1 MKSNAAKRVPRLARI
16 LIVDEHPL
24 IRTGL
29 THLFLQT
36 NDLEAAA
43 EAASAAQAISSVERR
58 MPSLVLTEIDL
69 PGRSGLDLAKEL
81 QTRFPS
87 LPVVLHSS
95 LSETL
100 YADRALALGV
110 RGFIAKAEPT
120 KTLLTALRAVL
131 NGKNWF
137 QSPDSPKTRAGA
149 QATPPFTP
157 LSALTDR
164 EFEVFRLVGR
174 GCNTAEIASQ
184 LHISIKTVDAHREH
198 VKRKLNLRS
207 GTALNLLAIRWVTS
221 Q

>member
-1 MKSNAAKRVPRLARI
+1 
-16 LIVDEHPL
+16 
-24 IRTGL
+24 
-29 THLFLQT
+29 
-36 NDLEAAA
+36 
-43 EAASAAQAISSVERR
+43 
-58 MPSLVLTEIDL
+58 
-69 PGRSGLDLAKEL
+69 
-81 QTRFPS
+81 
-87 LPVVLHSS
+87 
-95 LSETL
+95 L
-100 YADRALALGV
+100 YADRALALGI

-149 QATPPFTP
+149 QASPPSTP

-164 EFEVFRLVGR
+164 EFEVFRLVGL

>member
-1 MKSNAAKRVPRLARI
+1 MKSNAAKRMPRLARI
-16 LIVDEHPL
+16 LVVDEHPL

-29 THLFLQT
+29 THLFSQT
-36 NDLEAAA
+36 TDLETAAD
-43 EAASAAQAISSVERR
+43 AASAAQAISSVERR

-81 QTRFPS
+81 QTRFPN
-87 LPVVLHSS
+87 LPVVFHSS

-100 YADRALALGV
+100 YADRALAVGV
-110 RGFIAKAEPT
+110 RGFITKSEPT
-120 KTLLTALRAVL
+120 KTLLAALRAVL
-131 NGKNWF
+131 DGRTWF
-137 QSPDSPKTRAGA
+137 QSPDGPKTRTGA
-149 QATPPFTP
+149 PANAPSTP
-157 LSALTDR
+157 LSTLTDR